1 MDQYYSEKLSAAKLK
16 RCYEI
21 APPRVRQYLKAEV
34 NHVLK
39 KVRSSDIILE
49 MGCGYG
55 RVIKYICPHVKTI
68 FGIDTSVS
76 NLKMARYELHLCP
89 NIHLA
94 RMNAVSMGFAD
105 KVFDITICI
114 QNGLSAFKVDQT
126 MLIKEAVRVTKSGG
140 KALFSSY
147 SEKFWNDRL
156 EWFRMQADE
165 GLLGKIDEEQT
176 GKGIIVCDDGFRAVT
191 ISPDDFICLAQK
203 AGVRAE
209 IAEVDN
215 SSVFCEITVE

>member
-21 APPRVRQYLKAEV
+21 ASPRVKQYLKAEI
-34 NHVLK
+34 NHILTR
-39 KVRSSDIILE
+39 VRSSDIILE

-55 RVIKYICPHVKTI
+55 RVIKYICPHVQTV
-68 FGIDTSVS
+68 FGIDTSFS
-76 NLKMARYELHLCP
+76 SLKMARYELHPCP

-105 KVFDITICI
+105 KIFDITICI
-114 QNGLSAFKVDQT
+114 QNGLSAFKVDQAA
-126 MLIKEAVRVTKSGG
+126 LVKEAVRVTRSGG
-140 KALFSSY
+140 MVFFSSY

-156 EWFRMQADE
+156 DWFRMQADE

-176 GKGIIVCDDGFRAVT
+176 GHGTIVCDDGFRAVT
-191 ISPDDFICLAQK
+191 VSPEEFISLTEK
-203 AGVRAE
+203 AGVTAE
-209 IAEVDN
+209 ITEVDN
-215 SSVFCEITVE
+215 SSIFCEIIVE